1 MPNNIRQ
8 QGTYMQSGDP
18 ESCNDVTMYAPG
30 QLGTSVTVIQ
40 PTRSPAGVEDGRA
53 KTYQYVQTDS
63 SMTVAPFKGAVAWW
77 QDRKKYLVT
86 TNPGQALRNAVA
98 GVFQNDEA
106 VAPITKGNFCFI
118 QKGGPGTVKFTD
130 ASANGAVTTAGLQ
143 VIPSDPSSTAGKA
156 QTMSAG
162 TAATHT
168 VLGTTIAS
176 GNVAAAL
183 AVVELAVPDMP

>member
-8 QGTYMQSGDP
+8 QLSYMQSGDP
-18 ESCNDVTMYAPG
+18 ETCSDATMYAPG

-63 SMTVAPFKGAVAWW
+63 AMTVAPFKGAVAWW
-77 QDRKKYLVT
+77 SDRKKYLVT
-86 TNPGQALRNAVA
+86 TNPGQAARNAVA

-118 QKGGPGTVKFTD
+118 QKGGPGSVKFTD
-130 ASANGAVTTAGLQ
+130 ASANGAATTAGLQ

-156 QTMSAG
+156 QTMTAG
-162 TAATHT
+162 TAATNT
-168 VLGTTIAS
+168 VMGVTVGS
-176 GNVAAAL
+176 GAVLNAL
-183 AVVELAVPDMP
+183 AVVELAIPDMP